1 MQIPYSQDHIVIS
14 LLYTNNY
21 YANQSISISL
31 IQEQRKE
38 EEKKK
43 TLSKSFLNSRACFF
57 PIFHAGYHW
66 ASMLANPEGFLP
78 CSTSDSPVDKK
89 GHTAR
94 KKREAAGY
102 GVSLDTFIPF
112 RLFLRRPIL
121 LRNARLGNVAH
132 AETRRVLRMLS
143 NDGGV
148 GEDDGKR
155 REKFERKK
163 REDFSS
169 LDGTFLVGI
178 SALLGKFFVIGV
190 GVDHFP
196 ILESFF

>member
-1 MQIPYSQDHIVIS
+1 MPDITGRRCSPTLRASCRARLPTHR
-14 LLYTNNY
+14 
-21 YANQSISISL
+21 SI
-31 IQEQRKE
+31 
-38 EEKKK
+38 KKD
-43 TLSKSFLNSRACFF
+43 TPR
-57 PIFHAGYHW
+57 G
-66 ASMLANPEGFLP
+66 
-78 CSTSDSPVDKK
+78 
-89 GHTAR
+89 
-94 KKREAAGY
+94 KRERRRDTVPR
-102 GVSLDTFIPF
+102 VSLDTFIPF

-190 GVDHFP
+190 GVDHFFKD
-196 ILESFF
+196 SFSNLSFDFEIFNIRISVKRV